1 MPAEPQYTPET
12 DPSTTLRS
20 DLWPT
25 MTLSQLSRQQEL
37 VIDKISRMHILI
49 GASATPA
56 LQNLYGA
63 LQVALRDLNALID
76 NRSATQK

>member
-1 MPAEPQYTPET
+1 MSTEPQYTPET
-12 DPSTTLRS
+12 DPNTNLRS

-37 VIDKISRMHILI
+37 VIDKINKMLILI

-56 LQNLYGA
+56 LQNIHGA

-76 NRSATQK
+76 NRSTTQK